1 LTAHRSP
8 FAAHGFF
15 VTGTDT
21 GVGKTLA
28 ACALLH
34 AFAARGLR
42 TAGMK
47 PIAAG
52 TTGGAAGLRNDDI
65 ARLAAASNTAVT
77 RTRVNVY
84 CFEPAIAPHIAARAA
99 NARIELAPIKRAYDV
114 LARQADIVVV
124 EGVGG
129 FCVPLNDREDTA
141 DLAALLRLRMVLVVG
156 LRLGC
161 LNHALLTAAAIE
173 ARGLRFAAWIANCI
187 DPDMAHVDDNVA
199 ALEQRLAAP
208 CIARIPFQRAPRARR
223 IAALLRTDCLI
234 A

>member
-52 TTGGAAGLRNDDI
+52 TTGGTAGLRNDDI

-161 LNHALLTAAAIE
+161 LNHALLTAAAIA
-173 ARGLRFAAWIANCI
+173 ARGLRLAAWIANCI